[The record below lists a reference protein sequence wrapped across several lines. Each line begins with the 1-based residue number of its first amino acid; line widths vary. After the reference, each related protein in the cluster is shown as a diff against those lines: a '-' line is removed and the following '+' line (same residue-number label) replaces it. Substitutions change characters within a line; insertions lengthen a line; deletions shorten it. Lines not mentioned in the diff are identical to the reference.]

1 MLVTLSILSSIQ
13 DGIMAFLL
21 ALDGIVYKVVGWLYQ
36 VFIAISSARIFS
48 NETFEVFEQRIYII
62 LGIAMLFVL
71 AYSLLQSIANPDEMN
86 KGSFS
91 AGKIVINTV
100 TSLVLIAI
108 MPTLFDFAYEAQ
120 RILMNQNIVGKI
132 ILGSYSST
140 SPKIN
145 VTYDDQAAC
154 DTLGQ
159 SSTPCTVS
167 FSGTAEN
174 ELELAGNSIAVDI
187 FSSFYYPNPAGS
199 VQTDNSINLYEITY
213 NDLKNADTDFT
224 EKAQEVYKNISNY
237 NQCGAEGESAY
248 IYGEAAEKCA
258 LASGATNT
266 SNYDERNILYRSI
279 LQYAKTTGDFSGF
292 SLTHKLIGEDIM
304 EYTFIISTIA
314 GGFCCYI
321 LASYCLDM
329 GLRAAKL
336 GFAQLIAPIPILA
349 RIIPKQ
355 SSMFDSWLKFTT
367 STFIQVFIKIAI
379 LFFGIFMVTNI
390 PDTWDMISS
399 SSLFTLSL
407 MSFKTPVILDL
418 NASYGV
424 VAFARVV
431 VIIGILMFMKQ
442 ATNLVTE
449 ALGINVNAGSLNI
462 RNKLRGMVGGD
473 KMLSGASKVA
483 GATTG
488 AIGAGYMSK
497 RNGGSFFR
505 AALKGGHD
513 GAQGGGN
520 QFFKQGQQTYHDL
533 TGDKYNGSF
542 LRRGRSFMGNVEFQ
556 YDRSN
561 RQLQAQQKQHLENVV
576 KDFEQ
581 SDEYKSLKTAQMAV
595 HRAELEKIRTEQ
607 QNANGQAYRVQQ
619 QAIADAKAKEQQDI
633 REAENYKTNEAQAIA
648 NRMRAYEQT
657 NEYRNAHRQA
667 YNDAY
672 SAIEKQMK
680 QNGEDKNFANA
691 GAFGAEVAKR
701 AQEELKN
708 NKDYIKNAVAAS
720 NSEQAKKYIDDITR
734 DVNKEADDMIQKAKK
749 DAQDKISNAQ
759 NVYRDSLEK
768 ARQDAQ
774 KATKDIDDIVDK
786 EVQDAIKKNPKGRAQ
801 VEYANAQAELSR
813 QGQARDDQQLRRVL
827 DQVYNKGNKK

>member
-462 RNKLRGMVGGD
+462 RNKLRGMAGGD

-488 AIGAGYMSK
+488 AVGAGFLAKRKGAKFWPAALQGGRSGMRAGGWQYQNQRQNVYNALGGSGKVGLFGTGPSIGTKINNKIDEANKANNTYYDNLNKLTVKNFEEKILNPIVDDLYKKIKNKQKEMENSPEFRNLYQSKYADMYGKYMAGEAKDIAARKAAYESSSEYAAIRSQVRGQALRDVRAEAA
-497 RNGGSFFR
+497 RNGESINDMEVHRR
-505 AALKGGHD
+505 ANEKTQERMLDAIKAYNSDAARQYLNDINREKTAMDELTQKAREAAATDFAKENSEYKKALETTKENIKKEQIDAMKKDRKEFEKEFAQYMAIDREQLSKDLEKAGFDKNSIKSQIDNLNAKDYLRASGELDNKGKLSND
-513 GAQGGGN
+513 KKLEDAWKAIN
-520 QFFKQGQQTYHDL
+520 
-533 TGDKYNGSF
+533 DKYN
-542 LRRGRSFMGNVEFQ
+542 
-556 YDRSN
+556 
-561 RQLQAQQKQHLENVV
+561 
-576 KDFEQ
+576 
-581 SDEYKSLKTAQMAV
+581 
-595 HRAELEKIRTEQ
+595 
-607 QNANGQAYRVQQ
+607 
-619 QAIADAKAKEQQDI
+619 
-633 REAENYKTNEAQAIA
+633 
-648 NRMRAYEQT
+648 
-657 NEYRNAHRQA
+657 
-667 YNDAY
+667 
-672 SAIEKQMK
+672 
-680 QNGEDKNFANA
+680 
-691 GAFGAEVAKR
+691 
-701 AQEELKN
+701 
-708 NKDYIKNAVAAS
+708 
-720 NSEQAKKYIDDITR
+720 KK
-734 DVNKEADDMIQKAKK
+734 
-749 DAQDKISNAQ
+749 
-759 NVYRDSLEK
+759 
-768 ARQDAQ
+768 
-774 KATKDIDDIVDK
+774 
-786 EVQDAIKKNPKGRAQ
+786 
-801 VEYANAQAELSR
+801 
-813 QGQARDDQQLRRVL
+813 
-827 DQVYNKGNKK
+827 